1 MGTENDDMR
10 TPVGLLIRCLLFLS
24 IGVLVLS
31 IGGFVTSQV
40 QNAASVPSFDFNSS
54 SDYRAYGEVPIPGT
68 QTLHLPAGKLGI
80 AFHAETVGV
89 PEAGLP
95 IPDLKLNIDPPTGV
109 ADPQVSENMG
119 GTTSFNNDSWRRVW
133 VAQIPQEGDY
143 QITTDGQVTAFID
156 ARLAFGH
163 VDVSPPSA
171 SGVLSRA
178 GGLSSISRIAFI
190 ASLVT
195 LICCVLA
202 GRLVG
207 GRTNQFEPAPDLLTS
222 GQRVSGVL
230 NSFRDT
236 GRTPRSMG
244 KTPSRPEFLDDP
256 LFALDVELQLPDQ
269 TPVRGRSVQRVP
281 RAQVPNLAVGRQL
294 MCAVDPAKPSRRFVV
309 DWGDIPRGSANS
321 ALSEDVSEQAAPAAA
336 PARNALTSQAQSIAR
351 RLQELETLRA
361 SGAISDAEYTAK
373 RQQIIADI

>member
-1 MGTENDDMR
+1 MR
-10 TPVGLLIRCLLFLS
+10 TPLGAVVLLIRCLLFLS

-40 QNAASVPSFDFNSS
+40 RNAASVPTFDSNSS
-54 SDYRAYGEVPIPGT
+54 SDYRAYGEVPIPGA
-68 QTLHLPAGKLGI
+68 QTLHLPAGKVAI
-80 AFHAETVGV
+80 AFHAETVGI

-95 IPDLKLNIDPPTGV
+95 IPDLKLDIDPPAGV
-109 ADPQVSENMG
+109 ADPQVTENMG
-119 GTTSFNNDSWRRVW
+119 GTTSFNNDAWRRVW

-143 QITTDGQVTAFID
+143 HITADGQVTAFIS

-163 VDVSPPSA
+163 VDVRPPSA
-171 SGVLSRA
+171 PSPLSPGGDLSR
-178 GGLSSISRIAFI
+178 ISRIAFI
-190 ASLVT
+190 AALLT
-195 LICCVLA
+195 LTGCVWAVRVL
-202 GRLVG
+202 G
-207 GRTNQFEPAPDLLTS
+207 GRTNHFEPASDLLTA
-222 GQRVSGVL
+222 GQRVPGVL

-236 GRTPRSMG
+236 GRTPRSTG

-256 LFALDVELQLPDQ
+256 LFVLDVELQMTDQ

-309 DWGDIPRGSANS
+309 DWGDIPLGSANS
-321 ALSEDVSEQAAPAAA
+321 VLSEDVSEEAVPAAA
-336 PARNALTSQAQSIAR
+336 PAPTALKPQAQSIAG

-361 SGAISDAEYTAK
+361 SGAISGAEYTAK

>member
-1 MGTENDDMR
+1 
-10 TPVGLLIRCLLFLS
+10 
-24 IGVLVLS
+24 
-31 IGGFVTSQV
+31 
-40 QNAASVPSFDFNSS
+40 
-54 SDYRAYGEVPIPGT
+54 
-68 QTLHLPAGKLGI
+68 
-80 AFHAETVGV
+80 
-89 PEAGLP
+89 
-95 IPDLKLNIDPPTGV
+95 
-109 ADPQVSENMG
+109 
-119 GTTSFNNDSWRRVW
+119 VW

-143 QITTDGQVTAFID
+143 QITTGGQVTAFVS

-171 SGVLSRA
+171 PSPLSPSGNLA
-178 GGLSSISRIAFI
+178 SISRFAFI

-195 LICCVLA
+195 LIGCVLA
-202 GRLVG
+202 GRMAG
-207 GRTNQFEPAPDLLTS
+207 GRTTQFEPAADLLAS

-244 KTPSRPEFLDDP
+244 KTPSRPEFIDDP

-269 TPVRGRSVQRVP
+269 SPVRGRSVQRVP

-309 DWGDIPRGSANS
+309 DWGDISLRSANS
-321 ALSEDVSEQAAPAAA
+321 VLSEDVSEEVVPVAAPGQT
-336 PARNALTSQAQSIAR
+336 ALTPQALSIAG